1 MLYHTLVKC
10 VEHNRISCV
19 LCQCEFL
26 ALKTLISDEELKFSD
41 ESLTSVETFT
51 FEPSDPPK
59 RIEIVVLDD
68 EVVEATET
76 HLIRLRVPKGETGVN
91 LPRDSVD
98 ISVLDDGDSEWRL

>member
-1 MLYHTLVKC
+1 M
-10 VEHNRISCV
+10 CV

-41 ESLTSVETFT
+41 ESLTS
-51 FEPSDPPK
+51 
-59 RIEIVVLDD
+59 VVLDD

>member
-1 MLYHTLVKC
+1 M
-10 VEHNRISCV
+10 E
-19 LCQCEFL
+19 
-26 ALKTLISDEELKFSD
+26 FSD

-68 EVVEATET
+68 DVVEATET
-76 HLIRLRVPKGETGVN
+76 HLIRLRVPEGETGVN

-98 ISVLDDGDSEWRL
+98 ISVLDDGDSEWRLVFERGGEGKRESFGFCCLWGPFYI